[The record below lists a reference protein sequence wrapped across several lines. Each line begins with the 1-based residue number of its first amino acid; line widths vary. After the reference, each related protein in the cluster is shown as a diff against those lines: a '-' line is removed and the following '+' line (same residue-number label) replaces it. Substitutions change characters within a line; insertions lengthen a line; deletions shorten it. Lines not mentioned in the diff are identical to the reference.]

1 VIKLVVMLLVHWGY
15 ALASVGVVFVV
26 WTYVGHANPAVNP
39 GIAAEFR
46 LLPWLRN
53 CLMRALG

>member
-1 VIKLVVMLLVHWGY
+1 MLLVHWGY

-53 CLMRALG
+53 CLLRALG